1 MAIVPQC
8 HDKISTISPQINS
21 NEKVLVPSTISSY
34 SEWPINPKL
43 DIRILELLP
52 ASPDNTQIHGNL
64 TVAKLSDNPSYEALS
79 YVWGD
84 QVFPEKLNLLPTGH
98 LEITRNLAIALQQ
111 LRDQH
116 RPRKLWVDVVC
127 INQADKAERGSQ
139 VMLMAK
145 IYRSA
150 TCVLG

>member
-21 NEKVLVPSTISSY
+21 NKKVLVPSTISSY

-84 QVFPEKLNLLPTGH
+84 QVFPEKLNLCH
-98 LEITRNLAIALQQ
+98 LTALGPLSSCIYITSSPSTLSRPYIYPYFTVTTSYQQGILRSREI
-111 LRDQH
+111 LR
-116 RPRKLWVDVVC
+116 
-127 INQADKAERGSQ
+127 
-139 VMLMAK
+139 
-145 IYRSA
+145 
-150 TCVLG
+150 